1 MEGKAVV
8 VERVLE
14 EGGGVVEETVNRG
27 RVVVFKEMG
36 DDVLFIGNSG
46 VIVGVVDDEVGDKD
60 ISDVEVIIRKAV
72 DGDDKYVVELS
83 SIGVFV
89 DNVIG

>member
-1 MEGKAVV
+1 M
-8 VERVLE
+8 
-14 EGGGVVEETVNRG
+14 GG
-27 RVVVFKEMG
+27 
-36 DDVLFIGNSG
+36 DVLFIGNSG

-83 SIGVFV
+83 STGVFV

>member
-83 SIGVFV
+83 STGVFV